1 MMEEALIMELWD
13 LFREYIPDKNKDM
26 AANQYVDFLLG
37 KDISPEVLETF
48 MGYDPNLDDA
58 IKTVVDEYSDGDSGD
73 DYDEDNFGYEDE
85 DY

>member
-1 MMEEALIMELWD
+1 MEEALIMELWD

-37 KDISPEVLETF
+37 KDITPEVLETF
-48 MGYDPNLDDA
+48 MGYDSNLDDA
-58 IKTVVDEYSDGDSGD
+58 IKTVVDENASEDGD

>member
-1 MMEEALIMELWD
+1 MEEALIMELWD

-37 KDISPEVLETF
+37 KDIAPDVLETF
-48 MGYDPNLDDA
+48 MGYDPHLDDA